1 MQLTYLSLS
10 LKVKVITIDFGST
23 IRTLPF
29 RHPTARYLPLFD
41 ILRHL
46 AGKSNLYPSS
56 IVFFFMSQH
65 ARKLSSPT
73 VKY

>member
-10 LKVKVITIDFGST
+10 LKVKVTSDFGST

-56 IVFFFMSQH
+56 IIFFFMSQH
-65 ARKLSSPT
+65 ARNYLLLL
-73 VKY
+73 